1 MSSPVSQSLHHGC
14 TNSSGSY
21 ILSTFVQNS
30 SQGHFLFVRPSV
42 SQSVSQGLAILP
54 DQGHSF
60 SLSELDTLPQEG
72 RFEDERIILVR
83 ICLNSMDSYSRFAQT
98 PLWTLYGTV
107 A

>member
-1 MSSPVSQSLHHGC
+1 MSSPVSQRLDHGC
-14 TNSSGSY
+14 TNSSGLY
-21 ILSTFVQNS
+21 IVPTFVQNS

-42 SQSVSQGLAILP
+42 SQGLAILR

-83 ICLNSMDSYSRFAQT
+83 ICLNSMESYSLFAQT
-98 PLWTLYGTV
+98 PLRTLYGAV